1 MSEILNS
8 NPESIDELIAAMDED
23 AYKSIQ
29 TAIEIGKW
37 KDGKRLSS
45 EQLEHCL
52 QILILYEA
60 RYFSDEAQTVM
71 NLPSC
76 LSKTK

>member
-8 NPESIDELIAAMDED
+8 NPESIEELIAVMDED
-23 AYKSIQ
+23 TYKSIQ
-29 TAIEIGKW
+29 TAVEIGKW
-37 KDGKRLSS
+37 KDGKLLTS
-45 EQLEHCL
+45 EQVEHCL

-60 RYFSDEAQTVM
+60 RYFSDEAQTIT